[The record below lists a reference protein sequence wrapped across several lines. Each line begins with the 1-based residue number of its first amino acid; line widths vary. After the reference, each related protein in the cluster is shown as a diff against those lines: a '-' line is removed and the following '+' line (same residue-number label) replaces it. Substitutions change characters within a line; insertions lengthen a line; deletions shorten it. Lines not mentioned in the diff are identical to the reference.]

1 MIDFET
7 AALKNLYSKV
17 IVPHTCQTCGKL
29 YYVFRTERDKDRPIK
44 ACCVCQ
50 HGDRD
55 YRESFQ
61 TAAMLRVR

>member
-7 AALKNLYSKV
+7 AVFKNFYAKKLVAL
-17 IVPHTCQTCGKL
+17 TCQTCGKE
-29 YYVFRTERDKDRPIK
+29 YFVFRTEKTESLPIK

-50 HGDRD
+50 HPDKP
-55 YRESFQ
+55 YLETYQ